1 MTALANADVHL
12 TQTQWQQRRRD
23 ALVLLTAV
31 VLTVGAIAGFVA
43 IPEVRFDATRAPNV
57 EPQLS
62 FTPVPGV
69 ELTGEWLDDS
79 KRRIRCHYPPGANVP
94 DYYCAINYFFAAVPG
109 QGVDLS
115 SYDRVEVQ
123 VVYKGNAPKLRLFA
137 RHFDKRFSSVDD
149 FNSTKYNSVF
159 LLTQDLIRPVSL
171 SLKEFTVAEWWR
183 LTYRLPRELAQADLG
198 NVISL
203 GLDFSY
209 PMTEGVHDL
218 EVQRITFVKPR
229 LSREAWYLGIL
240 SAWLAGI
247 VIYALTQLRTY
258 RAQSRALQNEAD
270 RYRTLATT
278 DPLTLALNRH
288 GFEQR
293 WARLQTGANAV
304 PDHALAL
311 LVLDID
317 HFKQI
322 NDTRGHDTGDRV
334 LRELT
339 ALIQRQ
345 LRSTDWLARWGG
357 EEFVVLL
364 PSVRTGHATVLAENL
379 RTAVEGHVFEP
390 NAPVPVTVSVGLAL
404 RGAGE
409 GFEALFKR
417 ADEALYQAKR
427 SGRNRVVRAEEG
439 GGAADADT
447 P

>member
-1 MTALANADVHL
+1 
-12 TQTQWQQRRRD
+12 
-23 ALVLLTAV
+23 
-31 VLTVGAIAGFVA
+31 
-43 IPEVRFDATRAPNV
+43 
-57 EPQLS
+57 
-62 FTPVPGV
+62 
-69 ELTGEWLDDS
+69 
-79 KRRIRCHYPPGANVP
+79 
-94 DYYCAINYFFAAVPG
+94 
-109 QGVDLS
+109 
-115 SYDRVEVQ
+115 
-123 VVYKGNAPKLRLFA
+123 
-137 RHFDKRFSSVDD
+137 
-149 FNSTKYNSVF
+149 
-159 LLTQDLIRPVSL
+159 
-171 SLKEFTVAEWWR
+171 
-183 LTYRLPRELAQADLG
+183 
-198 NVISL
+198 
-203 GLDFSY
+203 
-209 PMTEGVHDL
+209 
-218 EVQRITFVKPR
+218 
-229 LSREAWYLGIL
+229 
-240 SAWLAGI
+240 
-247 VIYALTQLRTY
+247 
-258 RAQSRALQNEAD
+258 
-270 RYRTLATT
+270 
-278 DPLTLALNRH
+278 
-288 GFEQR
+288 
-293 WARLQTGANAV
+293 V